1 MPMAPM
7 LVLTALAA
15 AVLAGGCGEKKRER
29 PQPQVAARVDGS
41 EITLPQ
47 IARVLEQQPRLRP
60 EQVDAASRQVLE
72 RLIDQRLLAAQAER
86 MDLGRDARVRENID
100 AATREVLARAYA
112 DRLDDKLAPPDAA
125 EVDAYYRAHPERFAQ
140 RRIYT
145 LQELAIEAGADQFAS
160 LRERFQSSPS
170 VAAFVDHLKA
180 AGLRFSVSQVVR
192 AAEQL
197 APSALTLLER
207 LHEGQA
213 ALLPAPGGALVMVLI
228 DSQADPLSPEQA
240 RRLIEPMLV
249 AERRRGRLEAE
260 LQSLRRAARIEYRGP
275 FAHAASAPA
284 ADAAGSA
291 AERALPVLTLP
302 SAEEASVRRDPP

>member
-1 MPMAPM
+1 MAPM
-7 LVLTALAA
+7 LVLAALAA

-275 FAHAASAPA
+275 FAHAASAPT